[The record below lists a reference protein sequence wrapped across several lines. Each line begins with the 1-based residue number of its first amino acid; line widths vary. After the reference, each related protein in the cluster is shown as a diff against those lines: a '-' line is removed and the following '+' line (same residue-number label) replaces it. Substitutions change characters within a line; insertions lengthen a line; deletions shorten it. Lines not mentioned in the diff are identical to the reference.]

1 MILNLRI
8 KTLKKFINKKIKLF
22 YHQFQLLDQIFL
34 KKQNLKDY
42 YKHEKDNVRIRPRIN

>member
-1 MILNLRI
+1 M
-8 KTLKKFINKKIKLF
+8 NKKIKAF

-42 YKHEKDNVRIRPRIN
+42 YKHGKGNVKTRHRIN